1 MSIINPAQGV
11 LKSKLLDTYA
21 AEAVAAGTFDGASVQ
36 VPRGAQNIRFY
47 LDGIL
52 FDRGSADETYTF
64 KVQGR
69 MRSSD
74 SWVDVPS
81 CAFTTI
87 SATTGAEI
95 VPSAANAPGVVL
107 PRNIR
112 VRLTS
117 VGTTPIA
124 TAKIWMLYDMPRGAG
139 RQVSHGAVS

>member
-1 MSIINPAQGV
+1 MSIINPAQSI
-11 LKSKLLDTYA
+11 LKSKLLDTYS
-21 AEAVAAGTFDGASVQ
+21 AEAVAAGTFDGDAVF

-52 FDRGSADETYTF
+52 FDRTTGDETYTF
-64 KVQGR
+64 KIQGR

-74 SWVDVPS
+74 SWVDIPS
-81 CAFTTI
+81 CGFTTI
-87 SATTGAEI
+87 SATNGSEI
-95 VPSAANAPGVVL
+95 VPSASNAPGVIL
-107 PRNIR
+107 PRFIR